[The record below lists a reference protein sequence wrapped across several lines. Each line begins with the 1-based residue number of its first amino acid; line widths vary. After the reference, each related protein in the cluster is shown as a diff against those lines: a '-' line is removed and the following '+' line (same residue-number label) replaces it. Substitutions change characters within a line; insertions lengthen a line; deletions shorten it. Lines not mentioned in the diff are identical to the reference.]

1 MFLPSNYRGEMG
13 VFVHMVFIENENMET
28 NLFPRSLVLGA
39 VFLPFQTAAS
49 ASSHHVPSDPMG
61 TADNAASHTE
71 PRGFAGWKASPLSRK
86 QHPIALATGTAPTG
100 WHRSRLWRAALRL
113 VCGETGCPAR
123 SVQGWLLPDLRLPV
137 RPWLDPCRD
146 AGGPLLGPGRVPG
159 LARITPATEGRC
171 GPAPS
176 RGRRWRPLPWRIS
189 SRKADVTRT
198 SRSRPSTPHNAC
210 SRWALQV
217 WARLSIGQPVDW
229 HGEGQSGASV
239 LSL

>member
-1 MFLPSNYRGEMG
+1 MG

-100 WHRSRLWRAALRL
+100 
-113 VCGETGCPAR
+113 
-123 SVQGWLLPDLRLPV
+123 
-137 RPWLDPCRD
+137 
-146 AGGPLLGPGRVPG
+146 
-159 LARITPATEGRC
+159 
-171 GPAPS
+171 
-176 RGRRWRPLPWRIS
+176 
-189 SRKADVTRT
+189 
-198 SRSRPSTPHNAC
+198 
-210 SRWALQV
+210 
-217 WARLSIGQPVDW
+217 
-229 HGEGQSGASV
+229 
-239 LSL
+239 